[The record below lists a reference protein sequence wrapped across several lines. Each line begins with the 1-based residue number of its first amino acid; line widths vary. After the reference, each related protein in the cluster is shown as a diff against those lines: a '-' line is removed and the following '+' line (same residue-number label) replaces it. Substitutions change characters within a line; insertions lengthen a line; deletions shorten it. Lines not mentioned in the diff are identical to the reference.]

1 MAILTGVRW
10 YLIIV
15 LVCIF
20 LIISDVEHI
29 FIYFLNMYMS
39 SLEES
44 LFRSSTHI
52 LIVLF
57 GFFMLSYMNDFYILE
72 INSLSV
78 ASFANI
84 CK

>member
-1 MAILTGVRW
+1 
-10 YLIIV
+10 
-15 LVCIF
+15 
-20 LIISDVEHI
+20 
-29 FIYFLNMYMS
+29 MYMS